1 MGLMLFKAPIK
12 IQHEELPKLRGFI
25 AFTIIQPLSRYKE
38 NYSLPLSEYV
48 HLLRSKGKTFIK
60 NLIKFL
66 RQLIN
71 SSHFSS
77 DFPTTSEAQRSYRLP

>member
-12 IQHEELPKLRGFI
+12 IQHEELPKLRDFI
-25 AFTIIQPLSRYKE
+25 AFMIIQALSRYKE
-38 NYSLPLSEYV
+38 NFSLPLSEYI
-48 HLLRSKGKTFIK
+48 HLLRSKLKTFIE

-77 DFPTTSEAQRSYRLP
+77 DFPTTCGTQRGYRLP